1 VTIPLT
7 YATSTT
13 ASPVTSV
20 RVDWGDG
27 AVATITGQ
35 PPAVSHAFG
44 RSGSFLVQITGTDAL
59 GDTTTTT
66 TAITV
71 APRPQPTVSITAT
84 PQNPQPGQPASVSA
98 TVTQGTTGATTQ
110 SVTWTFSDDGSS
122 FTLQGNSLSI
132 VHIFSQAGLFL
143 VTATVTDSTGATGTS
158 QLPVV

>member
-1 VTIPLT
+1 TRT
-7 YATSTT
+7 
-13 ASPVTSV
+13 
-20 RVDWGDG
+20 D
-27 AVATITGQ
+27 AVA
-35 PPAVSHAFG
+35 H
-44 RSGSFLVQITGTDAL
+44 
-59 GDTTTTT
+59 TTPTT

-84 PQNPQPGQPASVSA
+84 PQNPQPGQPASFSA

-143 VTATVTDSTGATGTS
+143 VTPPATHSPPPTPTPHPPPLA
-158 QLPVV
+158 